1 METAK
6 DAPQTAMPLTDQD
19 WTDLAVIADHYLT
32 ATGWVEHSNR
42 ELAERIDNRRRRALA
57 QRIIESI

>member
-1 METAK
+1 MDTEA
-6 DAPQTAMPLTDQD
+6 APQTALMLTDQEL
-19 WTDLAVIADHYLT
+19 TDLAVIAGHYLT

-57 QRIIESI
+57 QWIIESI

>member
-1 METAK
+1 MDPDDVAT
-6 DAPQTAMPLTDQD
+6 TAMPLTDQD
-19 WTDLAVIADHYLT
+19 RTDLAVIAGHYLT